1 MLKEW
6 HTRCSQCSFHFLL
19 CYTKL
24 LEVTHICEC
33 DSISITINYSNHCLF
48 SLQANKSGQALLD
61 AVFRQLDLVETS
73 YFGLRYLDEDNQPVS
88 NKSSFIWQYWSNS
101 YSNMKVNQCEHSFP
115 FKHAP
120 LFQKS
125 YFIIWNHNHCSDEQI
140 ATYIRR
146 LRARL
151 TVHYCHLKKTYTHS
165 LAREVN

>member
-6 HTRCSQCSFHFLL
+6 HMRCSRRLFHFLL

-88 NKSSFIWQYWSNS
+88 DKSSFIS
-101 YSNMKVNQCEHSFP
+101 YDIIEQVCNQTIIYICKLISVNI
-115 FKHAP
+115 K
-120 LFQKS
+120 LFVFQ
-125 YFIIWNHNHCSDEQI
+125 ILNHRQ
-140 ATYIRR
+140 
-146 LRARL
+146 
-151 TVHYCHLKKTYTHS
+151 
-165 LAREVN
+165 